1 MPGAG
6 SQDLGSGWAENTD
19 TRNMH
24 WNECEISNLNVQLV
38 FEMVRTGLE
47 ALIVGSEAD
56 IHITALNGRSPL
68 VCAAACG
75 QLACIEM
82 LLTHGAEAGGFDG
95 CLALVAAARKG
106 RNKCVEALLLS
117 GAEVDALEDRKC
129 SPKGECVAAR
139 GSSHSSSYISTRG

>member
-1 MPGAG
+1 MKRLKNFRNV
-6 SQDLGSGWAENTD
+6 LG
-19 TRNMH
+19 
-24 WNECEISNLNVQLV
+24 
-38 FEMVRTGLE
+38 FELKFLASKIVGTGLE

-68 VCAAACG
+68 VSAAACG
-75 QLACIEM
+75 QLACIEL
-82 LLTHGAEAGGFDG
+82 LLTHGAEAGGNDG

-139 GSSHSSSYISTRG
+139 GSSHPSSYQRVADQFDNRLSD